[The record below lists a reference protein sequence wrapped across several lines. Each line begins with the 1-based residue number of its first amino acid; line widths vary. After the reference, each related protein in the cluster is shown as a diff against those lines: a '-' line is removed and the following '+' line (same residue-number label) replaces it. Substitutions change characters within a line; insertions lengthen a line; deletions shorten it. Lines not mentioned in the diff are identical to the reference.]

1 MSSTPVA
8 IDVDGHHI
16 TGIATESAVE
26 HLPLV
31 VALHGG
37 SYTSAYFDVPGHSL
51 LEAGGTNGF
60 GVIALDRPCY
70 GGSDPLPDG
79 QVTFARNAEILD
91 AAVAQL
97 WKTQEGDR
105 PGVVVIGHS
114 IGAAIAVH
122 LAARRPAWPLLGI
135 ALSGIHDK
143 APLHVINAWDSMPAG
158 QPVVFTPD
166 QRRMFFY
173 GPDWTI
179 EDDIVSRADFS
190 AAPIPLAELLE
201 VVGDWPHDAAG
212 LAGKVRVP
220 VQYVGVEF
228 EQLWTISPDAVEEFA
243 AYFTAA
249 PLVDSCLMPGLG
261 HDADHHRAGK
271 ALQLRQLA
279 FALQCGEAVRRIVEE
294 DAAPA

>member
-8 IDVDGHHI
+8 IDVDGYHI

-51 LEAGGTNGF
+51 LEAGQANGF

-70 GGSDPLPDG
+70 GGSDPLPEG
-79 QVTFARNAEILD
+79 QVTFERNAEILD
-91 AAVAQL
+91 SAIAQL
-97 WKTQEGDR
+97 WTTRGGER

-143 APLHVINAWDSMPAG
+143 APVHVR
-158 QPVVFTPD
+158 TPGIPC
-166 QRRMFFY
+166 R
-173 GPDWTI
+173 P
-179 EDDIVSRADFS
+179 VSRSCSLPISAGCSSTARTGPSRTTSSRGRGLGGADPARRTS
-190 AAPIPLAELLE
+190 R
-201 VVGDWPHDAAG
+201 GGRG
-212 LAGKVRVP
+212 LA
-220 VQYVGVEF
+220 
-228 EQLWTISPDAVEEFA
+228 A
-243 AYFTAA
+243 
-249 PLVDSCLMPGLG
+249 
-261 HDADHHRAGK
+261 
-271 ALQLRQLA
+271 
-279 FALQCGEAVRRIVEE
+279 
-294 DAAPA
+294 

>member
-1 MSSTPVA
+1 M
-8 IDVDGHHI
+8 
-16 TGIATESAVE
+16 
-26 HLPLV
+26 
-31 VALHGG
+31 
-37 SYTSAYFDVPGHSL
+37 
-51 LEAGGTNGF
+51 
-60 GVIALDRPCY
+60 
-70 GGSDPLPDG
+70 
-79 QVTFARNAEILD
+79 TFERNAEILD
-91 AAVAQL
+91 TAIAQL
-97 WKTQEGDR
+97 WTTREGER

-143 APLHVINAWDSMPAG
+143 APVHVRNAWDSMSAG

-179 EDDIVSRADFS
+179 EDDIVSRAEVS

-201 VVGDWPHDAAG
+201 VVGDWPRDAAALRG
-212 LAGKVRVP
+212 RGSGAGAVCRCRVRAAVD
-220 VQYVGVEF
+220 V
-228 EQLWTISPDAVEEFA
+228 SPDTVAEFA
-243 AYFTAA
+243 GYFTAA
-249 PLVDSCLMPGLG
+249 PFVDSSLMPGVG
-261 HDADHHRAGK
+261 HDADHHRAGG

-279 FALQCGEAVRRIVEE
+279 SPMQCGEVVRRIVEE